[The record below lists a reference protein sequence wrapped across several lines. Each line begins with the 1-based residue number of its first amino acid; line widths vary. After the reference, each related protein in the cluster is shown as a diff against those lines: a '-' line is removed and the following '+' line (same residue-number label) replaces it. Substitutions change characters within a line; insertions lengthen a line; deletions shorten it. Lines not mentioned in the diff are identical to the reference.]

1 MVSRETGVWSID
13 VFLRWY
19 KKSVLNTEQK
29 IVGPL
34 SVEASVIT
42 LLSVSSFYDGL
53 VVVVSPNEE
62 VADNLYSVSYGLCPD
77 SSFLLPEPGPS
88 GDSVPG
94 FVSEGQRH
102 TEEALSV
109 IVSGGRGKRVFTTT
123 GALKALY
130 SPSVRAKDKEVVV
143 RVNKKMKMVDVTRF
157 LDRWGYLQTDRVVN
171 PLYYTVRGGILDVY
185 LVQSRN
191 PVRLEFFGDKVE
203 SIRLF
208 NPYSQR
214 TIKRLSEIVFLPR
227 LIESEKKEE
236 NLLSLVSSKESIGV
250 YNVEVLS
257 GGGLQVCFDSTV
269 SGGLSLKSECIS
281 KNIIKRA
288 LSEKRVLR
296 FFSFSG
302 SSSRVRPP
310 SLLPVGRTT
319 QNVGG
324 LLENG
329 FFLEEAG
336 LVVFGSKDLPG
347 FPYHVMSRWTVFG
360 DPGEQQNEIISISD
374 LEWGENIVHEE
385 FGIGVY
391 RGIEKTGGNDCI
403 KIKYADGG
411 SVFVP
416 AYSFNKIHRLVGV
429 KEGSVRLSS
438 LGVGSWN
445 RKKNK
450 IKKHARSIAKDL
462 LKTHAL
468 RQGSRGFVYEKG
480 GDFYR
485 AVCDSFP
492 FQETTGQ
499 VSALNDVASDM
510 EKDLPMDRMICGD
523 VGYGKTEIALRAAI
537 RVVEC
542 GRVVFVMAP
551 TTVLAGQHY
560 ISFVRRLSPL
570 GVRVELL
577 SRFRTKS
584 EQKKIIETLACDG
597 VDVLV
602 GTHRLIS
609 GDVYTENLGLFVVDE
624 EHRFGVKHKEKI
636 KSMRPSVDVLTL
648 TATPI
653 PRTLKQSLVGL
664 KNISTVNTPPKSRRP
679 IKTFLHYFDW
689 KKVFS
694 IIKSETNRGGQVYF
708 VNNNIQSLPFLAQ
721 KIIKTFPDL
730 EVQVAHGKTRS
741 KALESVMLGFFKNE
755 TAVLCCTTIVGSG
768 LDVPNANSII
778 INNAHRLGLSQLYQ
792 LRGRVGRGGRQA
804 FCYLFIPRGLKL
816 EGPSFQRLKTIEQ
829 NTSLGSGYKVA
840 LKDLD
845 IRGAGDLFGTKQSG
859 AVASVGFHMYNKILK
874 EALDEER
881 GLKKN
886 VSIPV
891 ISSDFDS
898 GLPENYVPLLED
910 RLYFYQSLALADS
923 LKKIK
928 DAEEALLD
936 RFGPP
941 PPGAGFLLEISK
953 IRVLLTN
960 TSVKKLVLRKNNLV
974 FTVSSFHPFSSAVAF
989 IGAILTLFN
998 VTDENL
1004 SLKNNKDKS
1013 VSVSVEGATVGY
1025 SSIKK
1030 ISGLLESLFLK

>member
-13 VFLRWY
+13 KFLRWY
-19 KKSVLNTEQK
+19 KRSVLKAEYKT
-29 IVGPL
+29 VGPL

-42 LLSVSSFYDGL
+42 LLSVSFFYDGI
-53 VVVVSPNEE
+53 VVVLSPNKE
-62 VADNLYSVSYGLCPD
+62 VAESLYSVSYGLCPN
-77 SSFLLPEPGPS
+77 SSFLLLGPEPS
-88 GDSVPG
+88 RDRVPG
-94 FVSEGQRH
+94 FISEGQRY

-109 IVSGGRGKRVFTTT
+109 VTSGGQGKTVFTTKGVLET
-123 GALKALY
+123 LC
-130 SPSVRAKDKEVVV
+130 SPLVRARDKEIVV
-143 RVNKKMKMVDVTRF
+143 RVSKKVNMVSVTRF
-157 LDRWGYLQTDRVVN
+157 LDRWGYLQTERVVS
-171 PLYYTVRGGILDVY
+171 PLYYAVRGGILDVY
-185 LVQSRN
+185 LVHSRN
-191 PVRLEFFGDKVE
+191 PVRLEFFGDEVE

-214 TIKRLSEIVFLPR
+214 TIKKLNKIVFLPR
-227 LIESEKKEE
+227 FIESEKKEE
-236 NLLSLVSSKESIGV
+236 NLLSLVSSKDSIGV
-250 YNVEVLS
+250 YNVEVLAR
-257 GGGLQVCFDSTV
+257 GVFRVCFDSAV
-269 SGGLSLKSECIS
+269 SGDLSLKSEGIS

-288 LSEKRVLR
+288 LSEKRVFR
-296 FFSFSG
+296 FFSFSEG
-302 SSSRVRPP
+302 SPEIKPP
-310 SLLPVGRTT
+310 SFLPPECAT

-324 LLENG
+324 LLEKG
-329 FFLEEAG
+329 FFLEGGG
-336 LVVFGSKDLPG
+336 LFLFGSKDFPG
-347 FPYHVMSRWTVFG
+347 SPSLFRSRWSVAG
-360 DPGEQQNEIISISD
+360 DPKEQQNEIIDISD

-403 KIKYADGG
+403 KIKYTDGG

-416 AYSFNKIHRLVGV
+416 AYSFNKLHRLVGV
-429 KEGSVRLSS
+429 REGSVRISS
-438 LGVGSWN
+438 LSTGSWN
-445 RKKNK
+445 RKKDK

-462 LKTHAL
+462 LKSHAL

-480 GDFYR
+480 GDYYR

-492 FQETTGQ
+492 FQETAGQ
-499 VSALNDVASDM
+499 MSALKDVSSDM
-510 EKDLPMDRMICGD
+510 EKDSPMDRMICGD
-523 VGYGKTEIALRAAI
+523 VGYGKTEIALRATI

-542 GRVVFVMAP
+542 GHVVFVMAP

-560 ISFVRRLSPL
+560 ISFVRRFSPF
-570 GVRVELL
+570 GIHVELL

-584 EQKKIIETLACDG
+584 EQKKIIETLSFGG

-609 GDVYTENLGLFVVDE
+609 DDVYTKNLGLIVIDE

-636 KSMRPSVDVLTL
+636 KTMRPSVDILTL

-664 KNISTVNTPPKSRRP
+664 KNISTINTPPKSRRP
-679 IKTFLHYFDW
+679 IKTFLNYFDW
-689 KKVFS
+689 EKIFS
-694 IIKSETNRGGQVYF
+694 IIKNETSRGGQVYF
-708 VNNNIQSLPFLAQ
+708 VNNNIESLPFLAQ
-721 KIIKTFPDL
+721 KITKTFPNL
-730 EVQVAHGKTRS
+730 KVQVAHGKTRS
-741 KALESVMLGFFKNE
+741 KTLESVMFDFFKNE

-804 FCYLFIPRGLKL
+804 FCYLFIPGGLKL
-816 EGPSFQRLKTIEQ
+816 EGASFQRLKTIEQ

-840 LKDLD
+840 LKDMD

-881 GLKKN
+881 GVKKS

-891 ISSDFDS
+891 VSSDFDS
-898 GLPENYVPLLED
+898 GLPEKYVPLVED
-910 RLYFYQSLALADS
+910 RLYFYQSLALAGS
-923 LKKIK
+923 LEKIK
-928 DAEEALLD
+928 DVEGGLLD
-936 RFGPP
+936 RFGPLP
-941 PPGAGFLLEISK
+941 FESTFLLEVSK

-960 TSVKKLVLRKNNLV
+960 TSVKKLVLRKNNLI
-974 FTVSSFHPFSSAVAF
+974 FTVRSFHPFKSASTFV
-989 IGAILTLFN
+989 GAILNLFN

-1013 VSVSVEGATVGY
+1013 VSVSVEGVPVGY

-1030 ISGLLESLFLK
+1030 VSDQLETLFLK